1 MCFVVLFPDVPEYM
15 VLELQL
21 EILYPCRLLHVHTQQ
36 FLYVLKYRI
45 FRDLIAILPAKAFF
59 QSTEYQTEGTF
70 LPNHAQTFKHT

>member
-21 EILYPCRLLHVHTQQ
+21 EILYPCRLLHVSTQQ

-45 FRDLIAILPAKAFF
+45 FEELIAILPAKAFF

-70 LPNHAQTFKHT
+70 LTNHAQTFKHT